1 MIQVSTFPER
11 IPSPSVRLRVGIL
24 MSTSV
29 ILLCAVVVGVTA
41 WLNEEVMQ
49 ARERARGLEALQ
61 HQLEQS
67 DTLLATSLTFEPMLH
82 TLKEGGNIQ
91 RANGENWLLSA
102 PTDPMTR
109 EALERLWTAWQ
120 AFVHAQSTES
130 TTETRLR
137 TRLTLQTSLTKAMTA
152 VETRWADGI
161 GMVRGMYATLFLS
174 SLLFLLLGLWLLQ
187 QNIVAPVE
195 QLQRIAHRIAQ
206 GDLDTPVALGGQG
219 EFLDLTRSFETMRQE
234 LRRSREQMQRWT
246 QDLQTYVARRT
257 QQISA
262 LSEVIATASRSLE
275 LDTVLN
281 SALEQSLAVI
291 NAPYG
296 GVWLLDEKTQRLVLI
311 ASQHLPPAISREA
324 YIMEMGDGVTGRA
337 AETNQVIVLEDV
349 LQHPGPIKA
358 VAIREGIRS
367 VVAVP
372 LRLRERVI
380 GVLNVMLCQPRIFT
394 PEEVALLISIGQ
406 QMAIAVDS
414 LRMMQALQEQT
425 RQMAMLRE
433 RERIGIELHD
443 GVLQTLSYLYL
454 QTDQLALTVT
464 RNGLTELAEKLH
476 AQREVINQL
485 AREIR
490 HFIANL
496 NQTPTLAVS
505 LQTDLQEMLA
515 TLPPSPS
522 LSIHLDLA
530 PPPLYLD
537 AERREHLLRLAR
549 EAILNA
555 LQHSQ
560 ARNIN
565 VCFKQ
570 HDQHWELVI
579 QDDGKGFDPASV
591 FSQAREHFGL
601 RIMQARA
608 ARIGGRL
615 NIESQPGQGTR
626 ICLVLP
632 KVSP

>member
-24 MSTSV
+24 MSASV
-29 ILLCAVVVGVTA
+29 ILLCTAVVIVTA
-41 WLNEEVMQ
+41 LLNEEVMQ
-49 ARERARGLEALQ
+49 ERERARWLDALQ
-61 HQLEQS
+61 HQFEQA
-67 DTLLATSLTFEPMLH
+67 DTIVAAAPTLEPMLH
-82 TLKEGGNIQ
+82 TLKEGGSIQ
-91 RANGENWLLSA
+91 RANGEIWSLSA
-102 PTDPMTR
+102 PTDPTTR
-109 EALERLWTAWQ
+109 DALERLLTAWQ
-120 AFVHAQSTES
+120 TFVHAQSTES
-130 TTETRLR
+130 TTETRLHA
-137 TRLTLQTSLTKAMTA
+137 RLALQTAVAKAMTA
-152 VETRWADGI
+152 VEARQAEGI

-195 QLQRIAHRIAQ
+195 QLQRIAHRIAR
-206 GDLDTPVALGGQG
+206 GDLDTPVALGGHG

-246 QDLQTYVARRT
+246 QDLQAYVARRT

-296 GVWLLDEKTQRLVLI
+296 GVWLLDENTQRLTLVT
-311 ASQHLPPAISREA
+311 SQHLPPAMRHELH
-324 YIMEMGDGVTGRA
+324 IMEVGDGVTGRA

-372 LRLRERVI
+372 LRLRERVT
-380 GVLNVMLCQPRIFT
+380 GVLNVMLRQPRTFT
-394 PEEVALLISIGQ
+394 PEEIALLTSIGQ

-414 LRMMQALQEQT
+414 LRLMQAIQEQT

-454 QTDQLALTVT
+454 QTDQLALAVT
-464 RNGLTELAEKLH
+464 KDGLTDLAEKLH
-476 AQREVINQL
+476 AQREVISQL

-490 HFIANL
+490 QFIANL
-496 NQTPTLAVS
+496 KQATVLSVPVQTA
-505 LQTDLQEMLA
+505 LQEMLA
-515 TLPPSPS
+515 TFHPPPS
-522 LSIHLDLA
+522 LHIHLDLA
-530 PPPLYLD
+530 PAPLYLD

-549 EAILNA
+549 EAIFNA
-555 LQHSQ
+555 IQHSQ

-565 VCFKQ
+565 VHLKQ
-570 HDQHWELVI
+570 HDQAWELVI
-579 QDDGKGFDPASV
+579 QDDGQGFDPAYL
-591 FSQAREHFGL
+591 FSQAGEHFGL

-608 ARIGGRL
+608 ARIGGHL
-615 NIESQPGQGTR
+615 NIESQPGQGTLIR
-626 ICLVLP
+626 LVFAA
-632 KVSP
+632 